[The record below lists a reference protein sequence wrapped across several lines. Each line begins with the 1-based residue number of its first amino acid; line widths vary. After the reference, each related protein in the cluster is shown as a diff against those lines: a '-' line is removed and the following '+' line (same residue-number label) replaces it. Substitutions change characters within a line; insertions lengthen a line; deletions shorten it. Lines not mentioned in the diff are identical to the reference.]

1 MRYNTGTPEVAI
13 LLWQHRLPLELM
25 FDRYVSNG
33 TLNQERCVRMY
44 CDFGIV
50 PRHVTIREAR
60 IAFDVILTLHQTHRE
75 EEEDEQHNGI
85 YFGEFL
91 ELLVRTAL
99 KRESSSTGSLA
110 AAAVQS
116 VMKTIGCGL
125 FEDPDDV
132 LRAAGMSPLLI
143 MEKVPKN
150 IGENDDALQEERQ
163 ASKRLRIRYTDKDA
177 RPEFSAFM
185 FMCWEC
191 ELFDNRFD
199 ILDASEIYHVNRTYF
214 RSLLKCIHIYSIRH
228 NHQ

>member
-1 MRYNTGTPEVAI
+1 
-13 LLWQHRLPLELM
+13 M
-25 FDRYVSNG
+25 FDRYVSNDL
-33 TLNQERCVRMY
+33 LNQEHCVRMY

-50 PRHVTIREAR
+50 PRHVSIREAR
-60 IAFDVILTLHQTHRE
+60 VAFDVVLTLHQTKE
-75 EEEDEQHNGI
+75 ENGI

-125 FEDPDDV
+125 FEDPDNV
-132 LRAAGMSPLLI
+132 LRAAGMSPLLL
-143 MEKVPKN
+143 MDKKN
-150 IGENDDALQEERQ
+150 TQKEEDDEDEFQEERQ
-163 ASKRLRIRYTDKDA
+163 AAKRLRIRYTDKDA
-177 RPEFSAFM
+177 RSEFSAFM

-199 ILDASEIYHVNRTYF
+199 LLDASEIYHVNRTIMVFERESYEILISF
-214 RSLLKCIHIYSIRH
+214 LIH
-228 NHQ
+228 

>member
-1 MRYNTGTPEVAI
+1 
-13 LLWQHRLPLELM
+13 M
-25 FDRYVSNG
+25 FDRYVSNDL
-33 TLNQERCVRMY
+33 LNQEHCVRMY

-50 PRHVTIREAR
+50 PRHVSIREAR
-60 IAFDVILTLHQTHRE
+60 VAFDVVLTLHQTKE
-75 EEEDEQHNGI
+75 ENGI

-132 LRAAGMSPLLI
+132 LRAAGMSQLLLKDKSTHK
-143 MEKVPKN
+143 EDV
-150 IGENDDALQEERQ
+150 EDEFQEERQ
-163 ASKRLRIRYTDKDA
+163 AAKRLRIRYTDKDA
-177 RPEFSAFM
+177 RSEFSAFM

-199 ILDASEIYHVNRTYF
+199 LLDASEIYHVNRTIMVFERESYP
-214 RSLLKCIHIYSIRH
+214 HH
-228 NHQ
+228 